1 MDKGVLIIAASGNES
16 QNRKS
21 ATAPAT
27 LPGVVSVT
35 AVDEDNQT
43 VAGAGSSGI
52 GVSLAAPGVDL
63 VGSFPGGDVRR
74 WSGSSAAAPLVT
86 GVAALILEKDPGASA
101 NDIIQRLISTATD
114 LGDSGFD
121 GEYGWGIVNPAK
133 ALMATDKA
141 QINPLGS
148 LADWIRLYRPQTAED
163 TAGLVIPQEVGPL
176 EAENDGN
183 STPTYSEVLSNPL
196 LYVLLVPLALLLW
209 FVYRNRLGRAGKK
222 KPEGN
227 SIS

>member
-1 MDKGVLIIAASGNES
+1 M
-16 QNRKS
+16 
-21 ATAPAT
+21 
-27 LPGVVSVT
+27 PGVVSVT
-35 AVDEDNQT
+35 AVDEGNRT
-43 VAGAGSSGI
+43 VAGIGSSGI

-63 VGSFPGGDVRR
+63 LGSFPGGDVRR

-86 GVAALILEKDPGASA
+86 GVAALILEKDPSASA
-101 NDIIQRLISTATD
+101 NDIIQRLISTASD
-114 LGDSGFD
+114 LGDPGFD
-121 GEYGWGIVNPAK
+121 GEYGWGLVNPAN
-133 ALMATDKA
+133 AFMATDRA
-141 QINPLGS
+141 QNNPLGS

-163 TAGLVIPQEVGPL
+163 SADLLIPQEVGPL
-176 EAENDGN
+176 QDENDGN
-183 STPTYSEVLSNPL
+183 STPTSSELLSNPL

>member
-1 MDKGVLIIAASGNES
+1 MDKGALIIAASGNES

-209 FVYRNRLGRAGKK
+209 FVYRNRLGWAGKK